1 MLATA
6 RISQKMAGAAGKTAE
21 RARYIQLTRQGLN
34 NSEIC
39 RQLGIGRKTGCTW
52 RNGHSTRD
60 PSGAR
65 RYHPPIV
72 EVRESVVSARFL
84 SEDERVHI
92 ADLRRTGAGIRQI
105 ATVLGRSAS
114 TVSRELRRNATKAG
128 GYRPFHAHRLARN
141 RRARERPS
149 KIASNAVLRQT
160 IQNLL
165 E

>member
-6 RISQKMAGAAGKTAE
+6 RISQKMAGAAGETAE

-65 RYHPPIV
+65 RYHSPIV

-92 ADLRRTGAGIRQI
+92 AANAARSSDCA
-105 ATVLGRSAS
+105 VLHCRVLAADGTADPRVVLAVTSLCGGHCQVVWCAAVFGRS
-114 TVSRELRRNATKAG
+114 
-128 GYRPFHAHRLARN
+128 RPTYLVVGQAARVC
-141 RRARERPS
+141 S
-149 KIASNAVLRQT
+149 VT
-160 IQNLL
+160 
-165 E
+165 